1 MKKEEPS
8 VNSSRGNPA
17 SMEATTGSLSRP
29 GRTVTAR
36 TEKPALSRVFGS
48 SMVAVVDAPSADAVY
63 QNLLG
68 ALA

>member
-17 SMEATTGSLSRP
+17 SMEANTGSLSRP
-29 GRTVTAR
+29 GLTATAR
-36 TEKPALSRVFGS
+36 TEQPALSRFFGS
-48 SMVAVVDAPSADAVY
+48 SMVAVVDAPNADAAC
-63 QNLLG
+63 QKLLG